1 MNPRRPSCQA
11 LEPAARFELGSGAG
25 GSVMKV
31 REMDRRRAREQMT
44 GLGIELVLEV
54 VLDLVAERT

>member
-1 MNPRRPSCQA
+1 M
-11 LEPAARFELGSGAG
+11 E
-25 GSVMKV
+25 V